1 MDNVRERAAQELSPK
16 MGRMGAEDPP
26 RVSSGVPLV
35 DLRAQHA
42 AIAAEV
48 QAALDAVLANTD
60 FILGADVDAFEQEYA
75 RYCEAE
81 HCVGLDSGM
90 SALELGLRAMGIGPG
105 DEVITPAGSFIA
117 SSSAISFTGATPVWV
132 DMDPRTYNIDPALI
146 EAAITPRTK
155 AIMAVHLY
163 GQPADM
169 DAVFAV
175 ARRHGLPVIE
185 DACQSHGARYQGKR
199 TGSMGAFA
207 AFSFYPA
214 KNLGAYGDAGALT
227 TNDAELAEKVR
238 MMRNYGQRAKYDHVY
253 LAWNRR
259 LDTIQAAVLRVKL
272 RHLDRWNQ
280 ARRTNASMY
289 DELLRDTGAGLPFA
303 SPDSEHVYHLY
314 VVQVDNR
321 AEVQREL
328 AEHGISTGIHYPV
341 PIHLQEA
348 YRSAGYGPGSFPVTE
363 TAAERILSLPMYP
376 ELSEAGVRRVAAAL
390 GRALSA
396 SARA

>member
-1 MDNVRERAAQELSPK
+1 MSGERNKL
-16 MGRMGAEDPP
+16 
-26 RVSSGVPLV
+26 PLV
-35 DLRAQHA
+35 DLKAQHA
-42 AIAAEV
+42 SIAAEV
-48 QAALDAVLANTD
+48 QAALANVISNTD
-60 FILGADVDAFEQEYA
+60 FILGADVTAFEGEFA
-75 RYCEAE
+75 LYCAAE

-90 SALELGLRAMGIGPG
+90 SALELGMRAMGIGPG

-132 DMDPRTYNIDPALI
+132 DVDASTYNVDPALI

-169 DAVFAV
+169 DPILAIG
-175 ARRHGLPVIE
+175 RKHDLPVIE
-185 DACQSHGARYQGKR
+185 DACQSHGAHYRGRR
-199 TGSMGAFA
+199 TGSMGVFG

-227 TNDAELAEKVR
+227 TNDSELADKVR
-238 MMRNYGQRAKYDHVY
+238 MMRNYGQREKYDHVY

-272 RHLDRWNQ
+272 RHLDEWNE
-280 ARRTNASMY
+280 ARKRVASLY
-289 DELLRDTGAGLPFA
+289 GELLAGSGVALPPTAAGA
-303 SPDSEHVYHLY
+303 EHVYHLF
-314 VVQVDNR
+314 VIQIEDRERVQS
-321 AEVQREL
+321 EL
-328 AEHGISTGIHYPV
+328 AAQGISTGIHYPV

-348 YRSAGYGPGSFPVTE
+348 YRAAGFGPGSFPVTE
-363 TAAERILSLPMYP
+363 AAAKRILSLPMYP
-376 ELSEAGVRRVAAAL
+376 ELTEDGVRRVAAAL
-390 GRALSA
+390 GEAVSA

>member
-1 MDNVRERAAQELSPK
+1 MS
-16 MGRMGAEDPP
+16 GANDKL
-26 RVSSGVPLV
+26 PLV
-35 DLRAQHA
+35 DLKAQHA
-42 AIAAEV
+42 AIAVEV
-48 QAALDAVLANTD
+48 KAALDEVMSSTD
-60 FILGADVDAFEQEYA
+60 FILGEDVDLFEEEFG
-75 RYCEAE
+75 RYCEAAE
-81 HCVGLDSGM
+81 CVGLDSGM
-90 SALELGLRAMGIGPG
+90 SALELGMRAMGIGQG

-132 DMDPRTYNIDPALI
+132 DVHPKTYNIDPALI
-146 EAAITPRTK
+146 EGAITPRTK

-169 DAVFAV
+169 EAIFGI

-185 DACQSHGARYQGKR
+185 DACQSHGARYKGKR

-227 TNDAELAEKVR
+227 TNDTGLAEKVR

-272 RHLDRWNQ
+272 RHLDRWNE
-280 ARRTNASMY
+280 ARRTIASVY
-289 DELLRDTGAGLPFA
+289 DELLKDSAAVPPFA
-303 SPDSEHVYHLY
+303 SSDAEHVYHLY
-314 VVQVDNR
+314 VVQVENR
-321 AEVQREL
+321 RHVQQEL
-328 AEHGISTGIHYPV
+328 VARGVSTGIHYPV

-348 YRSAGYGPGSFPVTE
+348 YRSAGVGPGSFPVTE
-363 TAAERILSLPMYP
+363 SAADRVLSLPMYP
-376 ELSEAGVRRVAAAL
+376 ELTEADVRRVAAAL
-390 GRALSA
+390 GEALSA
-396 SARA
+396 STPA

>member
-1 MDNVRERAAQELSPK
+1 M
-16 MGRMGAEDPP
+16 
-26 RVSSGVPLV
+26 SGEKEKLPLV
-35 DLRAQHA
+35 DLKAQHSAIEGEVRA
-42 AIAAEV
+42 AMDSV
-48 QAALDAVLANTD
+48 MANTD

-75 RYCEAE
+75 RYCEAKE
-81 HCVGLDSGM
+81 CVGLDSGM
-90 SALELGLRAMGIGPG
+90 SALELGMRAMGIGPG

-132 DMDPRTYNIDPALI
+132 DVDPKTYNIDPNLI
-146 EAAITPRTK
+146 EAAITPRTR

-169 DAVFAV
+169 DAIFEV
-175 ARRHGLPVIE
+175 ARQHALPVIE
-185 DACQSHGARYQGKR
+185 DACQSHGATYKGRR
-199 TGSMGAFA
+199 SGSMGAFA

-227 TNDAELAEKVR
+227 TNDSELAEKVR

-280 ARRTNASMY
+280 SRRTLASLY
-289 DELLRDTGAGLPFA
+289 DELLRESGAVPPFV
-303 SPDSEHVYHLY
+303 SPESRHVYHLY
-314 VVQVDNR
+314 VVQVDDR
-321 AEVQREL
+321 ARVQRDL
-328 AEHGISTGIHYPV
+328 AAQEISTGIHYPV

-348 YRSAGYGPGSFPVTE
+348 YRSAGFGRGSFPVTE
-363 TAAERILSLPMYP
+363 ATADRVLSLPMYP
-376 ELSEAGVRRVAAAL
+376 ELTEAGVRRVAAAL
-390 GRALSA
+390 TEALSA

>member
-1 MDNVRERAAQELSPK
+1 M
-16 MGRMGAEDPP
+16 
-26 RVSSGVPLV
+26 SGEKDRLPLV

-42 AIAAEV
+42 SIAAEV
-48 QAALDAVLANTD
+48 QAALDRVISNTD
-60 FILGADVDAFEQEYA
+60 FILGADVAGFETEFAQ
-75 RYCEAE
+75 YCEAA

-90 SALELGLRAMGIGPG
+90 SALELGMRAMGIGPG

-132 DMDPRTYNIDPALI
+132 DVDARTYNIDPDLI
-146 EAAITPRTK
+146 EAAITPRTR

-169 DAVFAV
+169 DRILDIG
-175 ARRHGLPVIE
+175 RRHGLPVIE
-185 DACQSHGARYQGKR
+185 DACQSHGARYKGRR
-199 TGSMGAFA
+199 TGSMGVFA

-272 RHLDRWNQ
+272 RHLDGWNQ
-280 ARRTNASMY
+280 ARRTVASLY
-289 DELLRDTGAGLPFA
+289 AELLQESGAGLPYA
-303 SPDSEHVYHLY
+303 SADSEHVYHLY
-314 VVQVDNR
+314 VVRVEER
-321 AEVQREL
+321 ERVQREL
-328 AEHGISTGIHYPV
+328 AAGGVSTGIHYPV

-348 YRSAGYGPGSFPVTE
+348 YRGTGFGRGSFPVTE
-363 TAAERILSLPMYP
+363 SAAERVLSLPMYP
-376 ELSEAGVRRVAAAL
+376 ELTEAGVRRVAAAL
-390 GRALSA
+390 AQAVSA

>member
-1 MDNVRERAAQELSPK
+1 MS
-16 MGRMGAEDPP
+16 GASDKHI
-26 RVSSGVPLV
+26 PLV

-48 QAALDAVLANTD
+48 QEAIERITTNAD
-60 FILGADVDAFEQEYA
+60 FILGHDVAAFEEEYA

-90 SALELGLRAMGIGPG
+90 SALELGMRAMGIGPG

-132 DMDPRTYNIDPALI
+132 DVDPVSYNIDPTLI
-146 EAAITPRTK
+146 EAAITPKTK
-155 AIMAVHLY
+155 AIMVVHLY

-169 DAVFAV
+169 DPVLDIAA
-175 ARRHGLPVIE
+175 RHGLPVIE
-185 DACQSHGARYQGKR
+185 DACQSHGARYKGRR

-207 AFSFYPA
+207 AFSFYPS

-227 TNDAELAEKVR
+227 TNDAALAEKVR

-259 LDTIQAAVLRVKL
+259 LDTLQAAILRVKL
-272 RHLDRWNQ
+272 RHLDGWNER
-280 ARRTNASMY
+280 RRTVASLY
-289 DELLRDTGAGLPFA
+289 SELLPSSPSLKLPAA

-314 VVQVDNR
+314 VIEVENRERVQAD
-321 AEVQREL
+321 L
-328 AEHGISTGIHYPV
+328 AGQGIGTGIHYPL

-348 YRSAGYGPGSFPVTE
+348 YRERSVGRGSFPVTE
-363 TAAERILSLPMYP
+363 AAALRVLSLPMYA
-376 ELSEAGVRRVAAAL
+376 ELTEADVHRVADAVAD
-390 GRALSA
+390 SISS